1 MFEKYIFQI
10 PMQLQPLVESGA
22 LERFG
27 TIIKDSG
34 SGRIVGHLQQTG
46 AGQQVISSL
55 MGSPF
60 SGLDTVS
67 SLAANAQLAGLKRM
81 VEGLQ
86 VLQYAN
92 LGVGLAGIGVSIAGF
107 AIVNKKLT
115 SIQQTVEQL
124 ALTIDRNF
132 EQLYLNQLN
141 RDLNAIR
148 GLLEDIEANKRLSA
162 PKAVLISAA
171 SKLTEFRAG
180 VRGHIEHQLQQNT
193 FDEQLFTQLTSAMLL
208 CDNARLEAYVLANEY
223 DSAHYSATAIAASY
237 SELFDDVTP
246 YDLNQKR
253 RVTHQLPRHD
263 RTNMLPNK
271 SRKAGNDNIVR
282 GLRDVTDA
290 AAAKPFLIE
299 ALDQRGICG
308 PDYLDSLRHEET
320 EPLVLVGFEG

>member
-1 MFEKYIFQI
+1 MFEKYIFQV
-10 PMQLQPLVESGA
+10 PKHLQPLVESGA

-27 TIIKDSG
+27 TIVKDSG
-34 SGRIVGHLQQTG
+34 TGKIVGHLQQTG
-46 AGQQVISSL
+46 AGQKIMGSL
-55 MGSPF
+55 VGSPF

-86 VLQYAN
+86 LLQYVN
-92 LGVGLAGIGVSIAGF
+92 LGIGLAGIGISVAGF

-124 ALTIDRNF
+124 ALTINRNF
-132 EQLYLNQLN
+132 QQLYLNQLN

-148 GLLEDIEANKRLSA
+148 GLLEDIEASKRLSA
-162 PKAVLISAA
+162 PKVVLVGAA
-171 SKLTEFRAG
+171 SKLTEVRAG
-180 VRGHIEHQLQQNT
+180 VRGHIEHQLQQNA

-246 YDLNQKR
+246 YDLNQKPR
-253 RVTHQLPRHD
+253 ITHQHSAYDKTSILQNR
-263 RTNMLPNK
+263 
-271 SRKAGNDNIVR
+271 SRKAGNENIVR
-282 GLRDVTDA
+282 SLRDLTDA
-290 AAAKPFLIE
+290 ASTKPFLIE
-299 ALDQRGICG
+299 ELDQRGIYG
-308 PDYLDSLRHEET
+308 SDYLESLRIEAN
-320 EPLVLVGFEG
+320 EPLVLVEFED